1 MFTEYTGDSKRYQ
14 WCFLHIQL
22 IETHETMLFLA
33 ISLLP
38 LQHFMYFV
46 IRSHRLSL
54 SSLTLISPTIKNI
67 YVNEWT
73 IRGVEI
79 PLIWVEA
86 FVNVN
91 NGTCSSQ
98 YLSIKACLLA
108 VNMLNLPLK

>member
-46 IRSHRLSL
+46 IRSHRL
-54 SSLTLISPTIKNI
+54 
-67 YVNEWT
+67 
-73 IRGVEI
+73 
-79 PLIWVEA
+79 
-86 FVNVN
+86 F
-91 NGTCSSQ
+91 
-98 YLSIKACLLA
+98 
-108 VNMLNLPLK
+108 LPLSLFSHFHFTNNKKYLFKWMNDSGC